1 MGVLASVFGN
11 MRVGSGVHGNDTARR
26 GRLIHNIRDMAN
38 RRSTGCLYVVAT
50 PIGNLEDIT
59 LRAVRVLAEADVVAA
74 EDTRHSRALLARHG
88 LERPLLALHEHNEE
102 QQAPQ
107 LIERLRQGAAIALIS
122 DAGTPLLSDPGYR
135 LVGLAADAG
144 IEVVAVPGPSAV
156 TAALSISALPTD
168 RFVFE
173 GFLPARPAA
182 RRKALAKL
190 QAEPRTLVFFESCH
204 RIAECLADLSQ
215 VFGAGRQAALCREM
229 TKQFETVLRG
239 SLADLGE
246 QVAADPNQ
254 RKGEFVLVVAGNE
267 ADMDSALSDAL
278 RLARELQPLLG
289 SSQAARIS
297 ARLFAVPRREVYEAL
312 GDARTEPGSE

>member
-1 MGVLASVFGN
+1 
-11 MRVGSGVHGNDTARR
+11 
-26 GRLIHNIRDMAN
+26 MAN

-59 LRAVRVLAEADVVAA
+59 LRALRVLAEADVVAA
-74 EDTRHSRALLARHG
+74 EDTRHSRVLLARHG
-88 LERPLLALHEHNEE
+88 LDRPLLALHEHNEE

-107 LIERLRQGAAIALIS
+107 LIERLRQGADIALVS

-190 QAEPRTLVFFESCH
+190 RAESRTLVFFESSH
-204 RIAECLADLSQ
+204 RIAESLADLARA
-215 VFGAGRQAALCREM
+215 FGAERQAAVCREM

-239 SLADLGE
+239 SLDELGGR
-246 QVAADPNQ
+246 VTADPNQ
-254 RKGEFVLVVAGNE
+254 RKGEFVLVVAGCD
-267 ADMDSALSDAL
+267 AAADSAMPEAL
-278 RLARELQPLLG
+278 RLARELQPTVG
-289 SSQAARIS
+289 SSQAARIA
-297 ARLFAVPRREVYEAL
+297 ARLMEVPRRELYEAL
-312 GDARTEPGSE
+312 AEIQQEKPQKGSD